1 MHHMLHKKLKLK
13 INTPAHLMLEF
24 CLIII
29 TLYSLYITHVV
40 VVVVI
45 ISTPQMAVIDI
56 IYVW

>member
-1 MHHMLHKKLKLK
+1 MLHKKLKLK

-29 TLYSLYITHVV
+29 TLSSLYITHVV